1 MHPLR
6 GVGVLDL
13 RGVAPLQALPLT
25 SQSSDRVT
33 AQTPPKVNEDVRD
46 QQATHSVEQ
55 CNYLTT
61 EGGRTH
67 LRVMFSS
74 ASSTTPRAHAKN
86 RKDHGRLK
94 VTTNSRRMAVGEL
107 MFLAFSSTQQ
117 SNTTATT
124 LLQMQQVILTLH
136 GSNLTRGRQN
146 RRHTS
151 YQQATTQ
158 PTAGSSQDTLQTVN
172 WRFCNMNMTASS
184 TQHPATFELGC
195 HVCGLQET
203 RLIAAGAATS

>member
-1 MHPLR
+1 MLCDQRPSDSDAEGALTNI
-6 GVGVLDL
+6 
-13 RGVAPLQALPLT
+13 APMVMT

-46 QQATHSVEQ
+46 QQATHSVEH

-74 ASSTTPRAHAKN
+74 ASSTTPRAKN

-94 VTTNSRRMAVGEL
+94 VTTTSRRMAVGEV

-203 RLIAAGAATS
+203 RLIEAGAATS